1 MTTLIGYISKMSGD
15 RPAEQEGRRL
25 ESGIIADSGAA
36 IDRSARLFA
45 TPSAE
50 PASKRQRKVL
60 RSSSSSS
67 SSSSH
72 VKRFLCGHIRIRSSI
87 DEMGL
92 LIFQPCFCLPVPA
105 DQ

>member
-36 IDRSARLFA
+36 IARSARLFA

-60 RSSSSSS
+60 RSSS